1 MTDPT
6 TRRRSDEGEAAIR
19 LRGVSMKR
27 GAVDVLRQVDWTVP
41 SGAMAAVLGPNGSGK
56 TSLMRLVAGYEWPTT
71 GTVEVAGFRFGEADL
86 RSLRKRVAVVDP
98 SERFGIDSR
107 LTATEAAL
115 TGLTGSLYLYE
126 KPTAGQR
133 DRAVAMLETV
143 GLDHRLDQRYELL
156 STGERRRCL
165 VARALIGGP
174 EVLLLDEPTAGLDV
188 AAREHLL
195 ATLDALHR
203 ASPKLTTVLIT
214 HHVEE
219 IAPATRSVLM
229 LRAGRSIADGSPAD
243 LLTPERLSAL
253 FDCRVY
259 VEKSGG
265 RYWLEVLPEAWLDLP
280 RGEASP

>member
-1 MTDPT
+1 MNGRDQREDSAGSGP
-6 TRRRSDEGEAAIR
+6 AIR
-19 LRGVSMKR
+19 LRGVSMRR
-27 GAVDVLRQVDWTVP
+27 GSVDVLHRVDWTVP
-41 SGAMAAVLGPNGSGK
+41 RGAMAAVLGPNGSGK

-71 GTVEVAGFRFGEADL
+71 GEVEVAGFRFGGADL
-86 RSLRKRVAVVDP
+86 RPLRRRVSVVDP
-98 SERFGIDSR
+98 SERFGVDNR
-107 LTATEAAL
+107 LSATEAVL

-126 KPTAGQR
+126 RPGDAQR
-133 DRAVAMLETV
+133 ERAKAMLQSV
-143 GLDHRLDQRYELL
+143 GLGHRLDQRYELL

-174 EVLLLDEPTAGLDV
+174 QLLLLDEPTAGLDV

-203 ASPKLTTVLIT
+203 RSSTLTIVLIT

-229 LRAGRSIADGSPAD
+229 LQAGRSIADGAPAD
-243 LLTPERLSAL
+243 LLTPEKLSAL
-253 FDCRVY
+253 FNCRVY
-259 VEKSGG
+259 VEKRGG

-280 RGEASP
+280 RDAQR